1 MTQAISRTRSL
12 PYWLAAPLI
21 AFLITRLVVFAGAYL
36 SDVVLPM
43 VSNDEPRGAI
53 GIWNRWDTVWY
64 GDIVDNGYSFDPALK
79 SSVAFFPLYPLLI
92 SIIKPLIGSTVA
104 AGLLISNLAFLLSLI
119 LLYRLTEA
127 KFESRATAARTVFYI
142 ASFPTAF
149 FFAAAY
155 TESLFLLLSV
165 GAAYAA
171 HERRWGWA
179 AVCGALCAATRSFG
193 VLIWVM
199 IILEWLASHGW
210 TLGAVRQPGSWG
222 KLRDVVRTD
231 FRTLFIICLIP
242 VGLLAYMIY
251 LDVQFG
257 DPIAFWTTQ
266 SAWGFTNIGPV
277 AVIIRDIG
285 RVARG
290 ELPYFT
296 YLNVLAFLAVV
307 WICFFIGRRLG
318 AGYALY
324 ALLSVLLPMFSRT
337 ESMIRYILVVFPVFM
352 MAGRWGRNIWVNR
365 IWRIVCLPFL
375 ALFTALFVKGV
386 FIG

>member
-1 MTQAISRTRSL
+1 MNQAISRARTI
-12 PYWLAAPLI
+12 PYWVKAPLI

-36 SDVVLPM
+36 ADVALPM

-64 GDIVDNGYSFDPALK
+64 SDIVDKGYSFDPSEK

-92 SIIKPLIGSTVA
+92 SIIKPVIGNTVA
-104 AGLLISNLAFLLSLI
+104 AGLLISNLAFLFSLI

-127 KFESRATAARTVFYI
+127 KFENRATAARTIFYI

-149 FFAAAY
+149 FFAAGY
-155 TESLFLLLSV
+155 TESLFLLLSL

-171 HERRWGWA
+171 HQRGWGWA

-193 VLIWVM
+193 VLIWLL

-210 TLGAVRQPGSWG
+210 TLGTIRQPGSWQ
-222 KLRDVVRTD
+222 KLRDAVRTD

-242 VGLLAYMIY
+242 VGLLVYMIY
-251 LDVQFG
+251 LGVKFG

-266 SAWGFTNIGPV
+266 AAWGFTNIGPV

-285 RVARG
+285 RVTRG

-296 YLNVLAFLAVV
+296 YLNILAFLAVI
-307 WICFFIGRRLG
+307 WICVSIGRRLG

-337 ESMIRYILVVFPVFM
+337 ESMIRYI
-352 MAGRWGRNIWVNR
+352 
-365 IWRIVCLPFL
+365 
-375 ALFTALFVKGV
+375 
-386 FIG
+386 